1 MARRGSPS
9 ETSPTGTSPIAALL
23 ASFRTDGGGA
33 TIAAVFDFAD
43 TLIDGAC
50 GSMIDEQR
58 RFGVRGGPAA
68 LARIVGAVID
78 SAAREQRVAAHL
90 EQWVGRW
97 AGRTEDDLA
106 EVSER
111 LFSHD
116 CGGAAAR
123 LSHEA
128 WRLVKAHQRAG
139 HTVVIATSA
148 TRAQVAPL
156 ARELGVEHVLCTEL
170 GVRDGVLTG
179 AVAGQ
184 VLQGPVKAAR
194 VWSFMTE
201 HDIDAAAS
209 HAYTHSE
216 QDVALLDG
224 VGHPHPVNP
233 SPALA
238 AVASARGWP
247 VLTFRSHRSGR
258 FDPSPP
264 LRTAAIYA
272 ALVASAG
279 VGIALGSLNGN
290 RRQGVDTATA
300 MFDALAG
307 PLAGIDIEVVGEQH
321 AWSHR
326 PAVFFINHQ
335 STLIDLL
342 VTTRVIRTG
351 FTAVAKAEVKKMP
364 VVGKLFDMAGV
375 AFLDRTNRAKALQ
388 ALEPAVLKLREGTS
402 VIIAPEGTRS
412 LTPRLGEFKKGG
424 FHLAMQAGVP
434 IVPIVIRNAGE
445 IMWRNATTAH
455 RGTVEVAVLAPVE
468 TDGWSPEDID
478 QHVHAVRGQYLETM
492 AQWPTPQHLSRR

>member
-184 VLQGPVKAAR
+184 VLQGLVKAAR

-247 VLTFRSHRSGR
+247 VLTFRSYRTPRHGR
-258 FDPSPP
+258 GGGPGAGQDRRLEPRRDRPARTCPTRPVSRDYGAVTRPTPPFPPVSLDNHSHHQISPP
-264 LRTAAIYA
+264 
-272 ALVASAG
+272 
-279 VGIALGSLNGN
+279 
-290 RRQGVDTATA
+290 
-300 MFDALAG
+300 
-307 PLAGIDIEVVGEQH
+307 E
-321 AWSHR
+321 R
-326 PAVFFINHQ
+326 PA
-335 STLIDLL
+335 
-342 VTTRVIRTG
+342 G
-351 FTAVAKAEVKKMP
+351 
-364 VVGKLFDMAGV
+364 
-375 AFLDRTNRAKALQ
+375 
-388 ALEPAVLKLREGTS
+388 
-402 VIIAPEGTRS
+402 
-412 LTPRLGEFKKGG
+412 
-424 FHLAMQAGVP
+424 
-434 IVPIVIRNAGE
+434 
-445 IMWRNATTAH
+445 
-455 RGTVEVAVLAPVE
+455 
-468 TDGWSPEDID
+468 
-478 QHVHAVRGQYLETM
+478 
-492 AQWPTPQHLSRR
+492 SRQR